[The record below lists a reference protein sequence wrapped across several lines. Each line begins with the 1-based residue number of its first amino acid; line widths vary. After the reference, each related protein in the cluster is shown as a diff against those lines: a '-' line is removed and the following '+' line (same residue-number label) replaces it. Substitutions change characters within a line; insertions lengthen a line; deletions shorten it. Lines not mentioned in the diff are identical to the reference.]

1 MNKFNIALILL
12 ILFCAGKIFSQQY
25 ILSGTIKDKSSGE
38 RLPFATLKVEDTAY
52 GTTADK
58 DGFYILRLKSGDYRI
73 KVSYIGYSSQIS
85 DIKIDSENK
94 TEDITLE
101 KLSYSTEEIQV
112 LGEDPAIDIIRNAI
126 VYKNNFLK
134 NLGEYNYDAY
144 SKVILRTNLG
154 EKDSANGK
162 DNLAILGI
170 MESETKGYVRPPDE
184 EKQIVISK
192 RETANISKG
201 FIIPLIVNFYEDKID
216 LGGVN
221 LPGIISNDCFDSYE
235 YKLKSILYQDSNRI
249 FKIEVKNKSNI
260 TAQFFG
266 EIYVVDSLYALKKIV
281 LNTNEALNM
290 RGIDNLRFEQKFL
303 PFRDRKKNEFWMPT
317 DVQIYA
323 DGQFAGVIRFK
334 GDVYTIINSY
344 NINEKAPAG
353 VFDDYIVK
361 VLPDAEK
368 DSVYWSAHLQIK
380 NSEEEQRTY
389 KKIEDETK
397 KKKKSVNF
405 GIGNINIGQKFYI
418 NYLDVYKFNK
428 AEGHVIQLEASY
440 GNMSDRIR
448 ASVYGGYGF
457 NDKKPKYEIM
467 TDISLLKSRAL
478 RLSFDG
484 YRLVKP
490 IFREL
495 EGLGKIEN
503 TIRTIVFKEDLFDYY
518 YSGGFN
524 IKLTG
529 EILPQL
535 KIYAVYNQEKN
546 QSAIKTSDFSI
557 FTPHKPYPDN
567 IPIYE
572 CFSSSLG
579 GGVIIDPN
587 EYKQID
593 WGDGTKS
600 KVKMTMYPELKF
612 DYLNSGSYIG
622 SNFENRKYSL
632 YIEGYNNFNSFINIR
647 YKIGGE
653 YFSGDVPYQYLSY
666 FTVPTISNSVTELF
680 YTMNYR
686 EYAGDRLYRINF
698 ENDFGKLIFG
708 NIPILKKF
716 SLIGFFNAGRSFM
729 SDRNNYLLQ
738 YKALYSTDGIYAES
752 GFAIGRILEVMR
764 VNFAWRLT
772 NYKSGENFRM
782 LVTIDGF

>member
-405 GIGNINIGQKFYI
+405 
-418 NYLDVYKFNK
+418 
-428 AEGHVIQLEASY
+428 
-440 GNMSDRIR
+440 
-448 ASVYGGYGF
+448 
-457 NDKKPKYEIM
+457 
-467 TDISLLKSRAL
+467 
-478 RLSFDG
+478 
-484 YRLVKP
+484 
-490 IFREL
+490 
-495 EGLGKIEN
+495 
-503 TIRTIVFKEDLFDYY
+503 
-518 YSGGFN
+518 
-524 IKLTG
+524 
-529 EILPQL
+529 
-535 KIYAVYNQEKN
+535 
-546 QSAIKTSDFSI
+546 
-557 FTPHKPYPDN
+557 
-567 IPIYE
+567 
-572 CFSSSLG
+572 
-579 GGVIIDPN
+579 
-587 EYKQID
+587 
-593 WGDGTKS
+593 
-600 KVKMTMYPELKF
+600 
-612 DYLNSGSYIG
+612 
-622 SNFENRKYSL
+622 
-632 YIEGYNNFNSFINIR
+632 
-647 YKIGGE
+647 
-653 YFSGDVPYQYLSY
+653 
-666 FTVPTISNSVTELF
+666 
-680 YTMNYR
+680 
-686 EYAGDRLYRINF
+686 
-698 ENDFGKLIFG
+698 
-708 NIPILKKF
+708 
-716 SLIGFFNAGRSFM
+716 
-729 SDRNNYLLQ
+729 
-738 YKALYSTDGIYAES
+738 
-752 GFAIGRILEVMR
+752 
-764 VNFAWRLT
+764 
-772 NYKSGENFRM
+772 
-782 LVTIDGF
+782 

>member
-428 AEGHVIQLEASY
+428 AEGHVIQLDASY

-653 YFSGDVPYQYLSY
+653 YFSGDVPYQYLGY

-716 SLIGFFNAGRSFM
+716 SFIGFFNAGRSFM
-729 SDRNNYLLQ
+729 SDRNSFLLPD
-738 YKALYSTDGIYAES
+738 KALYSTDGIYAES

-764 VNFAWRLT
+764 VNFAWRLN
-772 NYKSGENFRM
+772 NYKPGENFRM

>member
-1 MNKFNIALILL
+1 M
-12 ILFCAGKIFSQQY
+12 ILFCAGKIYSQQY
-25 ILSGTIKDKSSGE
+25 ILSGTIKDRSSNE

-73 KVSYIGYSSQIS
+73 KVSYIGYSSEINEVR
-85 DIKIDSENK
+85 IDSENK

-101 KLSYSTEEIQV
+101 KLIYSTEEIQV

-126 VYKNNFLK
+126 VYKNSFLE

-154 EKDSANGK
+154 EKDSVKGK

-216 LGGVN
+216 LGEAM

-235 YKLKSILYQDSNRI
+235 YKLKSIIYQDSNRI
-249 FKIEVKNKSNI
+249 FKIEVKNKSNV
-260 TAQFFG
+260 TAQFSG

-303 PFRDRKKNEFWMPT
+303 PFRDRQKSEFWMPT

-323 DGQFAGVIRFK
+323 DGEFAGLIRFK

-353 VFDDYIVK
+353 VFDDFIVK

-368 DSVYWSAHLQIK
+368 DSIYWSTHLQIK
-380 NSEEEQRTY
+380 NSEEEQRSY
-389 KKIEDETK
+389 KKIEEETK

-405 GIGNINIGQKFYI
+405 GIGNINIGQKFFI

-428 AEGHVIQLEASY
+428 VEGHVIQLDVSY
-440 GNMSDRIR
+440 ENISDRIR

-457 NDKKPKYEIM
+457 NDKKPKYEVR

-478 RLSFDG
+478 RLTFDG
-484 YRLVKP
+484 FRLAKP
-490 IFREL
+490 IYREL

-503 TIRTIVFKEDLFDYY
+503 TIRTIIFKKDLFDYY

-567 IPIYE
+567 IPVYE
-572 CFSSSLG
+572 CFGSSLG
-579 GGVIIDPN
+579 CGVTIDPN

-622 SNFENRKYSL
+622 SNFDNRKYSL
-632 YIEGYNNFNSFINIR
+632 YIEGYNSFNSFINIR

-666 FTVPTISNSVTELF
+666 FSVPTISNSVTELF

-708 NIPILKKF
+708 NIPVLKKF
-716 SLIGFFNAGRSFM
+716 RLIGFFNAGRSFM
-729 SDRNNYLLQ
+729 SDRNNFLLP

-752 GFAIGRILEVMR
+752 GFAIGRIFEVMR
-764 VNFAWRLT
+764 VNFAWRLN
-772 NYKSGENFRM
+772 NYKPGENFRIRM
-782 LVTIDGF
+782 TIDGF